1 MPSIESWESEEYG
14 SFKFI
19 AYPMEIE
26 QQSSCSYW
34 KNIFRSIFKGK
45 HVKMISFQQLI
56 QGLKK
61 ATILVFYCKLKPFR

>member
-45 HVKMISFQQLI
+45 HVKMISFQQPGSKRKQL
-56 QGLKK
+56 
-61 ATILVFYCKLKPFR
+61 FCKLKP